1 MSAGRTCSRT
11 VATVRPEETVRV
23 AARRMAELDVGTL
36 VVRDGDGTNAPTGIV
51 TDRDIAVRCVGG
63 GYNPDKTPVAKIMT
77 VPVRVIDE
85 SVPIEDA
92 MERMAET
99 GARRLVVTGEGKQLV
114 GILSLDDVLELLA
127 QELGPIS
134 RLLRQQQPHVP
145 A

>member
-1 MSAGRTCSRT
+1 MSAGRICSRT

>member
-1 MSAGRTCSRT
+1 
-11 VATVRPEETVRV
+11 
-23 AARRMAELDVGTL
+23 
-36 VVRDGDGTNAPTGIV
+36 
-51 TDRDIAVRCVGG
+51 
-63 GYNPDKTPVAKIMT
+63 MT
-77 VPVRVIDE
+77 MPVRVIDE

-127 QELGPIS
+127 HELGPIS

>member
-1 MSAGRTCSRT
+1 MSAGRICSRT

-36 VVRDGDGTNAPTGIV
+36 VVLDGDGTNAPTGIV